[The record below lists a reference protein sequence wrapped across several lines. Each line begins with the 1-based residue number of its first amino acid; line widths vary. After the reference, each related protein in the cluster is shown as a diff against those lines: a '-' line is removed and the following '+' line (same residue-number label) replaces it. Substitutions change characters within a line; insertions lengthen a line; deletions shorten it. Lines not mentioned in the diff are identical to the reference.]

1 MLILNGLIKLRQ
13 IANHPI
19 LADSEYL
26 GGSGKFEQIIASM
39 HNVIDSGHKVL
50 IFSQF
55 VQHLTLLK
63 NYLDGKSIPY
73 LYIAGNVPAA
83 ERKQLVD
90 RFQNTEGAQIF
101 LISLKAGGTGLNLTA
116 ADYVFLLDPWWN
128 PAVERQ
134 AMDRSH
140 RIGQDKP
147 VFVYKFI
154 TRDTIEEKIVHLQA
168 RKQKVSDDILDTE
181 AQFIHNLEEETLKNL
196 LE

>member
-1 MLILNGLIKLRQ
+1 N
-13 IANHPI
+13 
-19 LADSEYL
+19 
-26 GGSGKFEQIIASM
+26 
-39 HNVIDSGHKVL
+39 
-50 IFSQF
+50 
-55 VQHLTLLK
+55 LLK
-63 NYLDGKSIPY
+63 TYLSNKNIPY
-73 LYIAGNVPAA
+73 LYIAGSVSSAD
-83 ERKQLVD
+83 RKQLVD
-90 RFQNTEGAQIF
+90 RFQSKDEAMIF

-134 AMDRSH
+134 AMDRTH

-154 TRDTIEEKIVHLQA
+154 TKDTIEEKIVNLQA

-181 AQFIHNLEEETLKNL
+181 ANFVHNLEEDTLKNL